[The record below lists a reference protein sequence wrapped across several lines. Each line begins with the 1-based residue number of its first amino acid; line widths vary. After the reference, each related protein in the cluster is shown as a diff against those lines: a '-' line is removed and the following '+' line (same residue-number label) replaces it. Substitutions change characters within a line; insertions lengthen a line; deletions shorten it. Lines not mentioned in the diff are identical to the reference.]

1 MKKTPKNQRNT
12 KAAIVATL
20 LTAPM
25 LATPAV
31 TYGQRG
37 ETAPTE
43 KSAKV
48 TKGSNA
54 YFKFGH
60 IDQKTGSDLTI
71 IGVGDG
77 RTIYEKPNGDKFYI
91 DTETGDMKAVSD
103 KYWIKWRDAGT
114 DSKRSSNY
122 LKIKMNEAFKIVGV
136 DADGNVIH
144 EKPNGDRFKVHTN
157 TGHVTLIK

>member
-1 MKKTPKNQRNT
+1 MKKTPKTQRNT

-37 ETAPTE
+37 ETTPTE
-43 KSAKV
+43 KSAKES
-48 TKGSNA
+48 KGSNT

-91 DTETGDMKAVSD
+91 DTETGDMKTVSD
-103 KYWIKWRDAGT
+103 NYWMKWREETA
-114 DSKRSSNY
+114 SARKRVNY
-122 LKIKMNEAFKIVGV
+122 IKIQAKDFKIVGV
-136 DADGNVIH
+136 DADGEVIH
-144 EKPNGDRFKVHTN
+144 EKPNGQRFRVN
-157 TGHVTLIK
+157 TATGDITIQK